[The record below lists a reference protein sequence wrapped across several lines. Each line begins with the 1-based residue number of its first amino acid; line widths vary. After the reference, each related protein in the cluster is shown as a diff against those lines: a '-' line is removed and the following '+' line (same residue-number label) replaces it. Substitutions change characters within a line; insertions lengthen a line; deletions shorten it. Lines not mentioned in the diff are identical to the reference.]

1 MYWLMNLGVVGHR
14 WENRCRLKCALGL
27 FGSTTVCCYRRSV
40 LENNVKGGSCDYGNS
55 GISAVRICESGMP
68 GMLGK
73 NSCWQGWLGAI

>member
-27 FGSTTVCCYRRSV
+27 FGSTTACCYRRSV
-40 LENNVKGGSCDYGNS
+40 LEDNVIGGMFSCGYGLLLL
-55 GISAVRICESGMP
+55 VLLRICEAGML

-73 NSCWQGWLGAI
+73 